1 MKVVTY
7 NVNGLRQRVSQHGS
21 LLKLLNSLDADII
34 CFQETKLQKQDLSVD
49 VTMAEG
55 YEAFVSCTRTSCKG
69 RLGYSGVATF
79 CRVRSAFST
88 NEVALPV
95 TAEEGF
101 TGLFESSDRQEIVA
115 RDLIEKIMEV
125 EGLEDTTKEDLLK
138 VDSEGR
144 CIITDH
150 GHFVLFNLYGP
161 RADSDDKDR
170 THFKFLF
177 YKLLQRRWESL
188 LTQGKRVV
196 VVGDLN
202 IAPAAIDRC
211 DAEPEFDK
219 NMFRTWLRSLLREC
233 SGPFV
238 DVFRSKHPSR
248 EGAYTCFSS
257 RIGAEVFNY
266 GSRIDHILTAGPCL
280 HQNHG
285 LEKHNL
291 FDCHVDGSDIM
302 IEFLRGSSVGKAK
315 WHGGRSIKL
324 EGSDHIPVYMILND
338 LPNLPVH
345 STPPLAVRYIP
356 EVRGWQ
362 QTIVHIPMKHELTE
376 HIQHAIPWCLLFAY
390 DIVLVD
396 ETREVPFLGKK
407 RLHVANTPSV
417 LPDILTGDN
426 LVSENCGEGL
436 VGSLDNSV
444 ESNRSIASGL
454 DIDNGSHLHKMNSSV
469 KKIRCAAYSQLT
481 LRSYF
486 QKQKSNS
493 DCEVDKKNVEGS
505 LDSYDYE
512 KKSGDLSY
520 GTEITA
526 VKSSLDDIED
536 HCGVNVLDEC
546 FHPHDQTDT
555 FSCCSS
561 IAENKNIALLEWKR
575 IQQKMKSSIPLCK
588 GHGEPCVARS
598 VRKEGPNNGRRFYS
612 CARAQ
617 GPAANPEANCGHFE
631 WATKR
636 SRGKR

>member
-1 MKVVTY
+1 MKIVTY

-362 QTIVHIPMKHELTE
+362 QTIGQKSLLYVMLKRGKAAEGAVLKAQKEEKTRIASALLLIQQGLSNAIFPRIMGTTDAKEAWDTLKEEFKGSKKGGSSTTIPQEL
-376 HIQHAIPWCLLFAY
+376 APPL
-390 DIVLVD
+390 
-396 ETREVPFLGKK
+396 LGKTTSRDLGK
-407 RLHVANTPSV
+407 TASRDLGKTASR
-417 LPDILTGDN
+417 N
-426 LVSENCGEGL
+426 LGE
-436 VGSLDNSV
+436 
-444 ESNRSIASGL
+444 AAP
-454 DIDNGSHLHKMNSSV
+454 
-469 KKIRCAAYSQLT
+469 RCAAYSQLT

-505 LDSYDYE
+505 LDPYDYE
-512 KKSGDLSY
+512 KKSDDLSY
-520 GTEITA
+520 GTEIIA
-526 VKSSLDDIED
+526 VKSSLDDVED
-536 HCGVNVLDEC
+536 HCGVNVLDEG
-546 FHPHDQTDT
+546 FHLHDQTDT
-555 FSCCSS
+555 FSCSS

-588 GHGEPCVARS
+588 GHDEPCVSRS

-617 GPAANPEANCGHFE
+617 GRNVEERTARNTCD
-631 WATKR
+631 
-636 SRGKR
+636 